1 MRKRRGLWIVSVIVL
16 SLFLFQTVGCSAT
29 QGETRHATSVVSS
42 TETNAEEETTP
53 EAADTVIQTQSL
65 PEDATSEEKIDAYMS
80 GVNFSGTILVQK
92 DGVVVFEKAYGYSN
106 EADQTPN
113 ETDSV
118 YEIGSVT
125 KQFTAACIM
134 MLVEDGKLS
143 VSDTLDQYV
152 PEYTYASQITILQLL
167 NMTSGIYDYVT
178 DGLVVSLPDSLAVLA
193 DEDAM
198 DAFYSAITRK
208 YTQEEM
214 IDYFN
219 ASTLQF
225 LPGTQYDYSSTNYY
239 LLGMVIERISG
250 MSYVDFVTEN
260 IFVPLGMS
268 QTSFDPSNQ
277 DTTGYF
283 YILGEKM
290 EIPSQDPSISWS
302 VGGIIASVSD
312 LLIWEDAVME
322 GKLLSQVSWDEIF
335 DGGAFGYGYG
345 WEIGDGYYAHSGVT
359 IGYRSRVLISL
370 EDNLVIIVLS
380 NTNGP
385 DLSYSG
391 IISNADEV
399 CDAVFDLFEN

>member
-1 MRKRRGLWIVSVIVL
+1 MRTRRGLWIVSVIVL
-16 SLFLFQTVGCSAT
+16 SLFLFQTVGCSTA
-29 QGETRHATSVVSS
+29 QGETGLATSKCS
-42 TETNAEEETTP
+42 TADTDATEDK
-53 EAADTVIQTQSL
+53 AADATENTIQTQSL
-65 PEDATSEEKIDAYMS
+65 PEDATSEEKMDAYMS
-80 GVNFSGTILVQK
+80 GVDFSGTILVQK

-106 EADQTPN
+106 EEDQTPN
-113 ETDSV
+113 ETDSL

-134 MLVEDGKLS
+134 MLVEDGELS
-143 VSDTLDQYV
+143 VADTLDQYV
-152 PEYTYASQITILQLL
+152 PEYAYASQITIKQLL

-178 DGLVVSLPDSLAVLA
+178 DGLVVSLPDSPAVLA

-198 DAFYSAITRK
+198 DAFYSAIMRS

-214 IDYFN
+214 IDCFN
-219 ASTLQF
+219 SVELQF

-260 IFVPLGMS
+260 IFDPLGMS
-268 QTSFDPSNQ
+268 QTSFDPSGQ

-283 YILGEKM
+283 YILGDKM

-302 VGGIIASVSD
+302 VGGIIANVSD

-322 GKLLSQVSWDEIF
+322 GKLLSQASWDEIF
-335 DGGAFGYGYG
+335 DGGEFGYGYG

-391 IISNADEV
+391 TISNADEI
-399 CDAVFDLFEN
+399 CDAVMDQFDC